1 MPRRRWGALVVLCL
15 SAAACAGGAA
25 PETTEAESTTIGPTQ
40 SSTTDAP
47 QPTLPDYFALVDG
60 APEAANDRSF
70 PEVEPQ
76 GPVGAYGF
84 SRYVFSTV
92 GDEVVPTLIEGPR
105 GFQYRCQSLEL
116 ECSFEELR
124 ALVTSGGEVPDYL
137 GMDRE
142 ELETLVQELDLVREA
157 VDRYPTLE
165 QACAAGFQVQSSQ
178 NPNMGIHATNPDGTS
193 ATFDPARP
201 SMVLYAKDGG
211 ERLTQGE
218 QGNCVDGSW
227 TGEPGYRSV
236 GAVFTL
242 VLTDEHPEG
251 FSGPIDNW
259 HIHFNTCAGSP
270 LEGATLGQESI
281 AQITQTGSA
290 FDRTTCE
297 EAGGSFREVIP
308 IWMTHAYVDP
318 EHDAQGGVFA
328 MYNPSIW
335 PIAESP
341 EEIQQ
346 LQTVQLDGAVNASII
361 NFDYGSINASVGQPV
376 VFSNSDSV
384 PHTVTAGTASA
395 PTFEFDS
402 GLMGTGDAYELTFDE
417 PGEFALFCALHP
429 GMNATVTVE
438 AP

>member
-1 MPRRRWGALVVLCL
+1 MLQSGAPLRSDPMPRRRWGALVVLCL

-47 QPTLPDYFALVDG
+47 QPPLPDYFALLDG

-308 IWMTHAYVDP
+308 IWMTH
-318 EHDAQGGVFA
+318 
-328 MYNPSIW
+328 
-335 PIAESP
+335 
-341 EEIQQ
+341 
-346 LQTVQLDGAVNASII
+346 
-361 NFDYGSINASVGQPV
+361 
-376 VFSNSDSV
+376 
-384 PHTVTAGTASA
+384 
-395 PTFEFDS
+395 
-402 GLMGTGDAYELTFDE
+402 EL
-417 PGEFALFCALHP
+417 
-429 GMNATVTVE
+429 V
-438 AP
+438 